1 MSNLYKSAYVV
12 QKESESRIIDSN
24 EIVAQKIQQLTEMM
38 ESQFLQDDYA
48 DSYDG
53 FVEGLDAMQVESLL
67 GDPDAAEAEVNSI
80 NEQIAVAREELE
92 RIRGQADAIVADAKA
107 QAQDIISSAEK
118 NAVVLAD
125 EARRSGHEEGYN
137 AGYSEG
143 MQKAKLAEDQVY
155 ERDALRQREY
165 ENKVSEIEPMLVDK
179 LCDIYEHV
187 LGTDLAGRSDTV
199 LFLLERALHS
209 IEGGI
214 NFLVHVS
221 ADDFA
226 YATGHKED
234 LTSLL
239 GPVNTLELIE
249 DITLTQGQSFIETE
263 SGIYDCSFGVE
274 MELLK
279 KELKLLSRD

>member
-38 ESQFLQDDYA
+38 ESQFLQDGYA

-107 QAQDIISSAEK
+107 QAQDIISAAEK
-118 NAVVLAD
+118 DAVVLAD
-125 EARRSGHEEGYN
+125 EARQSGHEEGYN
-137 AGYSEG
+137 AGYNEG

-226 YATGHKED
+226 YATEHKED

>member
-80 NEQIAVAREELE
+80 NEQIAAAREELE

-118 NAVVLAD
+118 NAVALAD

-226 YATGHKED
+226 YATEHKED